1 MRVYVGSNWQQNGSK
16 GPFIPISSTSR
27 NRFALIYL
35 HMKEH
40 LSNEEIW
47 LDPSDRIRNL
57 DKGEV
62 DVRNYPKEGSEKHGS
77 FSVSEPPAGIPGF
90 GKCSLMIFF
99 PNVLNAEWT
108 DLGPPPRGPSM
119 ANGEKVFLT
128 QAAIEMIRPHSIP
141 QFHYLL
147 ELPISNHGFPI

>member
-1 MRVYVGSNWQQNGSK
+1 
-16 GPFIPISSTSR
+16 
-27 NRFALIYL
+27 
-35 HMKEH
+35 MKEY
-40 LSNEEIW
+40 LFNEEVW

-62 DVRNYPKEGSEKHGS
+62 DVRNYPKEGLEKHGS

-128 QAAIEMIRPHSIP
+128 QAAIEMIRPHNIP

-147 ELPISNHGFPI
+147 ELPISASSRCL